1 MPFLKKYTWAC
12 ILCLSQGE
20 CLSLGTTTKGARH
33 HNEGTED
40 DWPKLTQHGDT
51 SNALN
56 YNTREDGRDGRDGR
70 DLGHGPVG
78 DDQLRHLQA
87 QCLLMHLY

>member
-1 MPFLKKYTWAC
+1 VTHQTPLITTRERTAAVVPGDERAK
-12 ILCLSQGE
+12 ILA
-20 CLSLGTTTKGARH
+20 LSLAQGV
-33 HNEGTED
+33 
-40 DWPKLTQHGDT
+40 
-51 SNALN
+51 
-56 YNTREDGRDGRDGR
+56 GRDGRDGR